1 MKKVLLVL
9 VSAVGLTAASYAQK
23 GTTQIGVAAEVGLPM
38 SDFGDAA
45 KTGFGASVRGLFG
58 IGTAGQISF
67 TTGYTTYGA
76 KDLPDG
82 MSAHFNV
89 IPLLAGYR
97 HNFSGFFVEP
107 QLGYG
112 IYGAKVSVDGQGSAS
127 DSNGGFTWAV
137 GAGYAKNNFE
147 GGVRYQSASVQG
159 STMSLVG
166 IHIGYNFSLGGGS
179 SK

>member
-23 GTTQIGVAAEVGLPM
+23 GTTQIGVAAEVGMPM

-45 KTGFGASVRGLFG
+45 KTGFGASVKGLFG
-58 IGTAGQISF
+58 IGTAGQVTF
-67 TTGYTTYGA
+67 TTGYTTYAG
-76 KDLPDG
+76 KDVPDG
-82 MSAHFNV
+82 MSLHFNV

-97 HNFSGFFVEP
+97 HNFNGLFVEP
-107 QLGYG
+107 QVGYG
-112 IYGAKVSVDGQGSAS
+112 IYGAKVKMDGQGSAS

-137 GAGYAKNNFE
+137 GAGYAKNGFE

-159 STMSLVG
+159 STFGLIG
-166 IHIGYNFSLGGGS
+166 IHVGYNFSLGGS